1 MNLGELMGH
10 LRCNILRDESKPY
23 LWSDTELL
31 RYINEAH
38 GLFAR
43 RTHCITDDESEFTTF
58 ETVAG
63 QQSYALDERI
73 VFVSEI
79 GIVTDNGN
87 GELSYCEIPDRT
99 RNQLRNSYIQGR
111 PQLHNLQVASHK
123 VRFYPVPDD
132 VYTIVMM
139 VARKPLNKLANT
151 KDAPEI
157 DEDYHLAL
165 VDYAAAKALANN
177 DPEKANM
184 AASKDYMDSWSK
196 VIRDVKRDMA
206 RLRAGNSPKARSNWT
221 GKRAG
226 SLY

>member
-1 MNLGELMGH
+1 MTLGELMGH
-10 LRCNILRDESKPY
+10 LRCNILRDESSPY
-23 LWSDTELL
+23 LWSDNELL
-31 RYINEAH
+31 RYLNEAQSI
-38 GLFAR
+38 FAR
-43 RTHCITDDESEFTTF
+43 RTHSITDDYSDFTTF

-73 VFVSEI
+73 VFVAEM
-79 GIVTDNGN
+79 GVVTTNDND
-87 GELSYCEIPDRT
+87 ELSYCDLPDRT
-99 RNQLRNSYIQGR
+99 RTQLRNSYIKGK

-139 VARKPLNKLANT
+139 VARKPLNKLASV
-151 KDAPEI
+151 KDVPEI
-157 DEDYHLAL
+157 NEDYHLAL
-165 VDYAAAKALANN
+165 CDYAAAKSLANN

-184 AASKDYMDSWSK
+184 AASKDFMDSWSK

-206 RLRAGNSPKARSNWT
+206 RLRAGNSPKARANWT

-226 SLY
+226 SLF